1 MRAAATT
8 SPAVTAPARPTYL
21 AAMRR
26 LHAGLLGPI
35 PGSTGR
41 GYARAAVA
49 GLALCLLGAAALPG
63 AARAQ
68 VVGGTV
74 RERDSQAPLR
84 AALVVLLDSAGKER
98 VASLTDDQGTFVLR
112 APVPGR
118 YHVRAEHI
126 GHDTASSDPFALGA
140 GATVRVALQLGIAPI
155 LLQPLQV
162 AAESRCRMRPGAAEA
177 TARLWEEA
185 RKALRLSRLTRQSQS
200 MSIRKYRSTVD
211 ATKGIVLV
219 TDTLTQFGRV
229 ERPFHSDEDEDSLHT
244 AGYFRDLPGGGY
256 GYFGPDEDV
265 LLSPGFL
272 EHHCIALQED
282 RDTATGLIGV
292 KFRGVGGKSEID
304 GVVWLDRASA
314 ELRSLDFHYRLP
326 WDIDEDSQGGHIEFT
341 RLNSGVIAV
350 TSYWL
355 RMPIKLAQ
363 ERDRPTMHVTQYVEE
378 GGYVVG
384 SPAARPASGS
394 SDRDH

>member
-8 SPAVTAPARPTYL
+8 APAVTAHTRRTYL
-21 AAMRR
+21 VIMGR
-26 LHAGLLGPI
+26 LHAELLAPI
-35 PGSTGR
+35 L
-41 GYARAAVA
+41 GYAGHGCPRAAAA
-49 GLALCLLGAAALPG
+49 GLALCLLGAVALPG

-98 VASLTDDQGTFVLR
+98 GASLTDEQGTFVLR
-112 APVPGR
+112 APAPGR

-126 GHDTASSDPFALGA
+126 GHDTASSDPVAVGA
-140 GATVRVALQLGIAPI
+140 GATVRVALQLGIAPV

-162 AAESRCRMRPGAAEA
+162 AAESRCRMRPGGAEA
-177 TARLWEEA
+177 TSRLWEEA
-185 RKALRLSRLTRQSQS
+185 RKALRVSRLTRQFQS
-200 MSIRKYRSTVD
+200 MAIRKYRSTVD

-219 TDTLTQFGRV
+219 TDTLTQTGRA
-229 ERPFHSDEDEDSLHT
+229 ERPFHSQEGEDSLH
-244 AGYFRDLPGGGY
+244 ALGYFRDVRGGGNE
-256 GYFGPDEDV
+256 YFGPDEDV

-282 RDTATGLIGV
+282 RDTASGLIGV
-292 KFRGVGGKSEID
+292 QFRGVGGKSEID
-304 GVVWLDRASA
+304 GVLWLDRASA

-326 WDIDEDSQGGHIEFT
+326 WGISEDAQGGHIEFT
-341 RLNSGVIAV
+341 RLTSGAIGV

-355 RMPIKLAQ
+355 RMPIKVAQ
-363 ERDRPTMHVTQYVEE
+363 ERNRPTLYVTQYVEE
-378 GGYVVG
+378 GAYVVG
-384 SPAARPASGS
+384 SPVRPAGGS
-394 SDRDH
+394 ADPGH